1 MGTDRIIAFIHV
13 DPLVHAPEPGIR
25 LRAAQSARK
34 RARRHLL
41 DIPDWPSESPGA
53 VNAWLL
59 LVTTNPPAWRD
70 PLVLWRERPPTLGE
84 PHEGFFYPDP
94 LGFWAEVRRWALV
107 LFGLVEP
114 DWGLAESLSL
124 TTLLHTGG
132 DVGRLDWAQ
141 ALMQPRLV
149 LFLDEPSWQA
159 SGLTVRQHP
168 HYVPDPHRQGQ
179 VYEGFWASDGDGL
192 VIGKAPQHPATH
204 RLYRAA
210 DMDRFLS
217 LAPIA

>member
-1 MGTDRIIAFIHV
+1 VQDRIIGLIAV
-13 DPLVHAPEPGIR
+13 DPLIYSHEPAQR
-25 LRAAQSARK
+25 LRAGQDAGK

-41 DIPDWPSESPGA
+41 QVDGWPPESPGA

-70 PLVLWRERPPTLGE
+70 PLVLWRDLPPTLAE

-94 LGFWAEVRRWALV
+94 LGFWAEVRRWTSV
-107 LFGLVEP
+107 LFGMVEP

-124 TTLLHTGG
+124 TTLLHTAG
-132 DVGRLDWAQ
+132 DAGRLSWAQ

-149 LFLDEPSWQA
+149 LFLDEPSWRSA
-159 SGLTVRQHP
+159 DMSVREHP
-168 HYVPDPHRQGQ
+168 HHIPDPHRAGQ
-179 VYEGFWASDGDGL
+179 VYEGFWASNGDGT
-192 VIGKAPQHPATH
+192 VVGKAPQHPATH

-210 DMDRFLS
+210 DMDAFLS
-217 LAPIA
+217 RAPIA